1 MNFLVG
7 NNIIRIRGSRSSSA
21 TLSEVAVEK
30 DYKDDLGRPIKKRDV
45 HTKTNTTIEIN
56 EKIPVVGGGT
66 RADEE
71 NRGILEAGDNSSYFG
86 NNLFANFIFAAF
98 FAFTNNFVG
107 DATLNLDLAT
117 FILKAALFASFFIR
131 LAILILC

>member
-1 MNFLVG
+1 MAIEVLVRD
-7 NNIIRIRGSRSSSA
+7 NN
-21 TLSEVAVEK
+21 VEK

-71 NRGILEAGDNSSYFG
+71 NRGILEAGDNKDYYQK
-86 NNLFANFIFAAF
+86 
-98 FAFTNNFVG
+98 VQKQK
-107 DATLNLDLAT
+107 LA
-117 FILKAALFASFFIR
+117 SQR
-131 LAILILC
+131 